1 MIVGDINQKVIVII
15 TSDNLSAT
23 TMSNYDFVAMYSKGN
38 NLNLKRITT
47 FNVSSQ
53 T

>member
-1 MIVGDINQKVIVII
+1 MIVGDINQKEIVII

-23 TMSNYDFVAMYSKGN
+23 TISNYDFVAMYSKGN
-38 NLNLKRITT
+38 LNLKRITT
-47 FNVSSQ
+47 FSVSSQ